1 VGYNNTSGNWSVG
14 NLNKNESVFK
24 ITAKVNASGI
34 YKNDANA
41 SSDSDTTTWHRRHQG
56 HYLLLLQP
64 ASSTICTGTASNA
77 ILSSTI
83 TGTTFH
89 GR

>member
-14 NLNKNESVFK
+14 NLNKNESVLK

-41 SSDSDTTTWHRRHQG
+41 SSDSDTT
-56 HYLLLLQP
+56 
-64 ASSTICTGTASNA
+64 
-77 ILSSTI
+77 
-83 TGTTFH
+83 
-89 GR
+89 